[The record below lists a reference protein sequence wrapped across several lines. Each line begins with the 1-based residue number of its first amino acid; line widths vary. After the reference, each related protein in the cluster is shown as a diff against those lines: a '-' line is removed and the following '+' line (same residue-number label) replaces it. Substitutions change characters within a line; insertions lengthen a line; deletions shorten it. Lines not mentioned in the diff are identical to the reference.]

1 MAKLVLV
8 ESPAAAAA
16 ATTDAF
22 SPESVA
28 EEKPKLELGRDGGG
42 KFNFSS
48 AVDKVLSEDPGL
60 VVGAL
65 ELAATSIDPV
75 ALELELE
82 LELAL
87 SLSADDE
94 AAFDLAAEPELEPA
108 CAKGRRVCE

>member
-1 MAKLVLV
+1 MAKPVLV
-8 ESPAAAAA
+8 ESPAAA

-28 EEKPKLELGRDGGG
+28 EKPKLELGRDGGG

>member
-1 MAKLVLV
+1 MLV
-8 ESPAAAAA
+8 ESPAAAAAA

-28 EEKPKLELGRDGGG
+28 EKPKLELGRDGGG

-82 LELAL
+82 LELELAL